1 MKYLWRIIRI
11 YCLFNLSI
19 YNRIGYLFIM
29 LVHVLLYEAGTESEG
44 IHSLELKG
52 TTVILMFEDKDDAE
66 RYCGLLEAQDFPTP
80 SVEELTRTDIE
91 AFCIEAGYEPR
102 FVEKGFIPR
111 TDEERL
117 MISPPLSNLE
127 VGNWQN
133 QDNLNGQISS
143 NDQLQDIKKRL
154 ENLL

>member
-1 MKYLWRIIRI
+1 
-11 YCLFNLSI
+11 
-19 YNRIGYLFIM
+19 M

-52 TTVILMFEDKDDAE
+52 STVILMFQDKDDAD

-80 SVEELTRTDIE
+80 TVEELTRVDIE
-91 AFCIEAGYEPR
+91 SFCVEAGYEAR
-102 FVEKGFIPR
+102 FVEKGFIPT

-127 VGNWQN
+127 VGKWNDKDILNN
-133 QDNLNGQISS
+133 QDSS
-143 NDQLQDIKKRL
+143 NSQLEDIKKRL

>member
-1 MKYLWRIIRI
+1 
-11 YCLFNLSI
+11 
-19 YNRIGYLFIM
+19 M

-44 IHSLELKG
+44 IHSLELNG
-52 TTVILMFEDKDDAE
+52 STVILMFQDRDDAD

-80 SVEELTRTDIE
+80 SVEKLTRVDIE
-91 AFCIEAGYEPR
+91 TFCVEAGYEAR
-102 FVEKGFIPR
+102 FVEKGFIPS

-127 VGNWQN
+127 VGNWDN
-133 QDNLNGQISS
+133 QDNINNQSSS
-143 NDQLQDIKKRL
+143 NDQLEDIKKRL

>member
-1 MKYLWRIIRI
+1 
-11 YCLFNLSI
+11 
-19 YNRIGYLFIM
+19 M

-52 TTVILMFEDKDDAE
+52 ATVILMFQDRDDAE

-80 SVEELTRTDIE
+80 SVEELSRVDIE
-91 AFCIEAGYEPR
+91 AFCVEAGYEAR
-102 FVEKGFIPR
+102 FVEKGFIPT

-117 MISPPLSNLE
+117 MISPPLSNLD
-127 VGNWQN
+127 VGNWNTQTI
-133 QDNLNGQISS
+133 DNIKSS
-143 NDQLQDIKKRL
+143 SIDQLDVIKKRL

>member
-1 MKYLWRIIRI
+1 
-11 YCLFNLSI
+11 
-19 YNRIGYLFIM
+19 M

-52 TTVILMFEDKDDAE
+52 TTVILMFQDRDDAE

-80 SVEELTRTDIE
+80 SIEELQKVEIE
-91 AFCIEAGYEPR
+91 TFCVEAGYEAR
-102 FVEKGFIPR
+102 FVEKGFIPS

-127 VGNWQN
+127 VGNWTNKDNINN
-133 QDNLNGQISS
+133 QSSS
-143 NDQLQDIKKRL
+143 NDQLEDIKKRL

>member
-1 MKYLWRIIRI
+1 
-11 YCLFNLSI
+11 
-19 YNRIGYLFIM
+19 M

-52 TTVILMFEDKDDAE
+52 RTVILMFQNRDDAE

-80 SVEELTRTDIE
+80 TVEELTRDDIE
-91 AFCIEAGYEPR
+91 SFCFESGYEAR
-102 FVEKGFIPR
+102 FVEKGFIPS
-111 TDEERL
+111 TDEDRL

-127 VGNWQN
+127 VGNWN
-133 QDNLNGQISS
+133 SNDNKTSKSSS
-143 NDQLQDIKKRL
+143 NDELEDIKKRL

>member
-1 MKYLWRIIRI
+1 
-11 YCLFNLSI
+11 
-19 YNRIGYLFIM
+19 M

-52 TTVILMFEDKDDAE
+52 ATVILMFQDRDDAE

-80 SVEELTRTDIE
+80 SVEELSRVDIE
-91 AFCIEAGYEPR
+91 AFCVEAGYEAR
-102 FVEKGFIPR
+102 FVEKGFIPT

-117 MISPPLSNLE
+117 MISPPLSNLD
-127 VGNWQN
+127 VGNWN
-133 QDNLNGQISS
+133 TNTIDNNKSSS
-143 NDQLQDIKKRL
+143 NDQLEDIKKRL

>member
-1 MKYLWRIIRI
+1 
-11 YCLFNLSI
+11 
-19 YNRIGYLFIM
+19 M

-52 TTVILMFEDKDDAE
+52 RTVILMFQNRDDAE

-80 SVEELTRTDIE
+80 SVEELTRVDIE
-91 AFCIEAGYEPR
+91 SFCVEAGYEAR
-102 FVEKGFIPR
+102 FVEKGFIPS

-127 VGNWQN
+127 VGNWTN
-133 QDNLNGQISS
+133 QENLNNKPST
-143 NDQLQDIKKRL
+143 NDQLEDIKKRL

>member
-1 MKYLWRIIRI
+1 
-11 YCLFNLSI
+11 
-19 YNRIGYLFIM
+19 M

-52 TTVILMFEDKDDAE
+52 KTVILMFQDRDDAE

-80 SVEELTRTDIE
+80 SVEELTRVDIE
-91 AFCIEAGYEPR
+91 AFCVEAGYEAR

-111 TDEERL
+111 NDEERL
-117 MISPPLSNLE
+117 LISPPLSNLE
-127 VGNWQN
+127 VDNWN
-133 QDNLNGQISS
+133 NKENLNYDSS
-143 NDQLQDIKKRL
+143 TNDQLEEIKKRL

>member
-1 MKYLWRIIRI
+1 
-11 YCLFNLSI
+11 
-19 YNRIGYLFIM
+19 M

-52 TTVILMFEDKDDAE
+52 KTVILMFEDKDDAE

-80 SVEELTRTDIE
+80 TVEKLTRMDIE
-91 AFCIEAGYEPR
+91 AFCVDAGYEAR
-102 FVEKGFIPR
+102 YVEKGFIPS

-133 QDNLNGQISS
+133 HENVNEQISS
-143 NDQLQDIKKRL
+143 DDQLENIKKRL

>member
-1 MKYLWRIIRI
+1 
-11 YCLFNLSI
+11 
-19 YNRIGYLFIM
+19 M

-52 TTVILMFEDKDDAE
+52 STVILMFEDKDDAE

-80 SVEELTRTDIE
+80 SIEQLTRTDIE
-91 AFCIEAGYEPR
+91 KFCVDAGYEAR
-102 FVEKGFIPR
+102 FVERGFIPSN
-111 TDEERL
+111 DEERL

-127 VGNWQN
+127 VANWQ
-133 QDNLNGQISS
+133 DNKNINSKS
-143 NDQLQDIKKRL
+143 ANNDQLDEIKKRL

>member
-1 MKYLWRIIRI
+1 
-11 YCLFNLSI
+11 
-19 YNRIGYLFIM
+19 M

-52 TTVILMFEDKDDAE
+52 NTVILMFQERDDAE

-80 SVEELTRTDIE
+80 SVEELSRVDIE
-91 AFCIEAGYEPR
+91 TFCIEAGYEAR

-111 TDEERL
+111 SDEERL

-133 QDNLNGQISS
+133 QENINDSS
-143 NDQLQDIKKRL
+143 STNDQLEDIKKRL

>member
-1 MKYLWRIIRI
+1 
-11 YCLFNLSI
+11 
-19 YNRIGYLFIM
+19 M

-52 TTVILMFEDKDDAE
+52 STVILMFQDRDDAL

-80 SVEELTRTDIE
+80 SIEELTRQDIE
-91 AFCIEAGYEPR
+91 TFCIDAGYEAR
-102 FVEKGFIPR
+102 FVEKGFIPSN
-111 TDEERL
+111 DEERL

-127 VGNWQN
+127 VGDWQN
-133 QDNLNGQISS
+133 KENCNNKYSS
-143 NDQLQDIKKRL
+143 NDQLEDIKKRL

>member
-1 MKYLWRIIRI
+1 
-11 YCLFNLSI
+11 
-19 YNRIGYLFIM
+19 M

-52 TTVILMFEDKDDAE
+52 ATVILMFQDRDDAE
-66 RYCGLLEAQDFPTP
+66 RYCGLLEAQDFPIP
-80 SVEELTRTDIE
+80 SIEELKRVDIE
-91 AFCIEAGYEPR
+91 AFCIEAGYEAR
-102 FVEKGFIPR
+102 FVEKGFIPS

-127 VGNWQN
+127 VANWQ
-133 QDNLNGQISS
+133 DRDSKLSS
-143 NDQLQDIKKRL
+143 NEQLDDIKKRL

>member
-1 MKYLWRIIRI
+1 
-11 YCLFNLSI
+11 
-19 YNRIGYLFIM
+19 M

-52 TTVILMFEDKDDAE
+52 TTVILMFQDRDDAE

-80 SVEELTRTDIE
+80 SIEELKKVDIE
-91 AFCIEAGYEPR
+91 TFCVEAGYEAR
-102 FVEKGFIPR
+102 FVEKGFIPS

-127 VGNWQN
+127 VGNWTNKDNINN
-133 QDNLNGQISS
+133 QSSS
-143 NDQLQDIKKRL
+143 NDQLEDIKKRL

>member
-1 MKYLWRIIRI
+1 
-11 YCLFNLSI
+11 
-19 YNRIGYLFIM
+19 M

-52 TTVILMFEDKDDAE
+52 RTVILMFQNRDDAE

-80 SVEELTRTDIE
+80 SVEELTRVDIE
-91 AFCIEAGYEPR
+91 SFCVEAGYEAR
-102 FVEKGFIPR
+102 FVEKGFIPS

-127 VGNWQN
+127 VGNWNN
-133 QDNLNGQISS
+133 QENPNNKPST
-143 NDQLQDIKKRL
+143 NDQLEDIKKRL

>member
-1 MKYLWRIIRI
+1 
-11 YCLFNLSI
+11 
-19 YNRIGYLFIM
+19 M

-52 TTVILMFEDKDDAE
+52 STVILMFEDKDDAD

-80 SVEELTRTDIE
+80 SVEELMRRDIE
-91 AFCIEAGYEPR
+91 AFCSDAGYEAR
-102 FVEKGFIPR
+102 YVEKGFIPS

-127 VGNWQN
+127 VSNWYN
-133 QDNLNGQISS
+133 QDKINEQTSS
-143 NDQLQDIKKRL
+143 NDQLEDIKKRL